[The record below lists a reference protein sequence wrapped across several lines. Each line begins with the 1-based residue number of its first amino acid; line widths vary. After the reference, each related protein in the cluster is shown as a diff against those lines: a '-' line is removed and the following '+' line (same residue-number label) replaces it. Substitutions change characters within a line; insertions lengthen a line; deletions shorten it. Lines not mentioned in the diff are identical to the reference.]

1 MAFAFKVWPWFF
13 VINGTV
19 VFPGSVP
26 ELKLVARMSLI
37 YLSVPNKG
45 IGIHSAQ
52 MRNEIEVLSKV
63 EIHVNF

>member
-1 MAFAFKVWPWFF
+1 MAFAFKVWPWVF
-13 VINGTV
+13 VINGIV

-52 MRNEIEVLSKV
+52 MRNKIQVLSKV
-63 EIHVNF
+63 ELHVNF